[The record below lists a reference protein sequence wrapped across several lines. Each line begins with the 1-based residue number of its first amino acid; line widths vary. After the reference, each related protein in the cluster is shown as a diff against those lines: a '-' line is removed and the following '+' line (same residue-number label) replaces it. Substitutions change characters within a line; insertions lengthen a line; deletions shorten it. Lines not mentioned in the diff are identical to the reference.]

1 MRREHVPPQ
10 IRKKK
15 ERRLKTAL
23 LGMDVR
29 LVKILLSVNKNIAC
43 IKIRFKLLLLLC
55 TSHEEQNNMDV

>member
-55 TSHEEQNNMDV
+55 KSYTGYNI